1 MGRPLEWRQAWV
13 KRMSRRQF
21 GRAIILEA
29 GLSMR
34 VQPMTGSLLMRVQ
47 PVNGSLLVRIKTVAR
62 SYVRLIALLPT
73 NRAAV
78 QQLV

>member
-1 MGRPLEWRQAWV
+1 MSGRLTMDSKAIV
-13 KRMSRRQF
+13 NRMSSRQF

-47 PVNGSLLVRIKTVAR
+47 PVSGSLLVRIKT
-62 SYVRLIALLPT
+62 LLPALLFC
-73 NRAAV
+73 V
-78 QQLV
+78 